1 MPWKPSEN
9 NYMAKIKLAE
19 DFSEFLSLCLKH
31 RVKFL
36 VIGGYAVV
44 HYSRPRYT
52 GDLDLWVEMSPTN
65 AERIAA
71 VLKDFGFKG
80 SDASP
85 EPFTKEKQV
94 VRMGFEPFRL
104 ELFTTI
110 PGVCFAECYPNKT
123 MVNINGN
130 DIPFIGLGDL
140 RTNKA
145 ASGRDKDLL
154 DLEELPE
161 P

>member
-1 MPWKPSEN
+1 
-9 NYMAKIKLAE
+9 MAKINLHD
-19 DFSEFLSLCLKH
+19 DFSEFLALCLKH
-31 RVKFL
+31 KVEFL

-52 GDLDLWVEMSPTN
+52 GDLDIWVDISREN
-65 AERIAA
+65 ALRIVE

-80 SDASP
+80 EDIDPA
-85 EPFTKEKQV
+85 PFIKKHQI

-110 PGVCFAECYPNKT
+110 PGIEFTACYPNRT
-123 MVNINGN
+123 IVDINGN
-130 DIPFIGLGDL
+130 KIPFIGLEDL
-140 RTNKA
+140 KTNKA

-154 DLEELPE
+154 DLKELP
-161 P
+161 